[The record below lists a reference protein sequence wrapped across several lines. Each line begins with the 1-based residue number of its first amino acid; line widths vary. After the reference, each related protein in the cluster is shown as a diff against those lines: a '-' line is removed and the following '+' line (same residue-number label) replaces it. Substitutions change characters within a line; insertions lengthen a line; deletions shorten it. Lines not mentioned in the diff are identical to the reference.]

1 MTENSNNAAVDM
13 LHADTNQ
20 FLTFMLNGE
29 EYGVEILRVQGI
41 QGWDTVTPIP
51 NAPNYVLGVMNL
63 RGAIVPIID
72 LRKRFK
78 MESIDFGPTTVI
90 IVVRVENHDKE
101 RTIGMVVDAVS
112 EVYRLDENVVQ
123 PLPEFGGAVS
133 TDFIKGLSTVDEKML
148 ILLDIDKLLSIKDVD
163 VDTSKATAAIAAA
176 S

>member
-1 MTENSNNAAVDM
+1 MANANVDL

-51 NAPNYVLGVMNL
+51 KAPEYVLGVMNL

-72 LRKRFK
+72 LRKRFH
-78 MESIDFGPTTVI
+78 MESIPFGPTTVI
-90 IVVRVENHDKE
+90 IVVKVENSDKS

-112 EVYRLDENVVQ
+112 EVYRLDENLVQ
-123 PLPEFGGAVS
+123 PLPEFGGNIS

-148 ILLDIDKLLSIKDVD
+148 ILLDIDRLISIRDVEGEAAKL
-163 VDTSKATAAIAAA
+163 AAQA

>member
-1 MTENSNNAAVDM
+1 MSNENPVASASDM

-51 NAPNYVLGVMNL
+51 SAPEYVLGVMNL

-72 LRKRFK
+72 LRKRFQ
-78 MESIDFGPTTVI
+78 MESIPFGPTTVI
-90 IVVRVENHDKE
+90 IVVKVDNGDKS

-112 EVYRLDENVVQ
+112 EVYRLDENLVQ
-123 PLPEFGGAVS
+123 PLPEFGGAIS

-148 ILLDIDKLLSIKDVD
+148 ILLDIDRLISIRDVEGD
-163 VDTSKATAAIAAA
+163 GGRLAAQVG
-176 S
+176 